1 MGIVRVY
8 ERFIIVYRC
17 MPFLKIL
24 IDGIR
29 NSVYNSICVLS
40 SGIEVAITSLT
51 RNQVVPFGARGF
63 ESHPLRKSLKIRED
77 FQAFFEK
84 LLGKL

>member
-1 MGIVRVY
+1 MYTVTGQRV
-8 ERFIIVYRC
+8 ITGL
-17 MPFLKIL
+17 PFLNIL

-51 RNQVVPFGARGF
+51 RNQVVPSGARGF
-63 ESHPLRKSLKIRED
+63 ESHPLREKPED
-77 FQAFFEK
+77 LRGFSGFF
-84 LLGKL
+84 